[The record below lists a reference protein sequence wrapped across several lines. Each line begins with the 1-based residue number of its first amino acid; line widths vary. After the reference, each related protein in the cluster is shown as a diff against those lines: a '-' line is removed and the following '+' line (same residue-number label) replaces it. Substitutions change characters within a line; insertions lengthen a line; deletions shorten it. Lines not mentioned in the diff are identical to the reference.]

1 MDTEGVAGHAAAP
14 TSRPYGAAHAQASVV
29 AEPFSAVPE
38 PEPTG
43 HPDVDAALERLREL
57 PERPTGAH
65 PELYDDIHQR
75 LQDALAQIE
84 RQDAQG

>member
-1 MDTEGVAGHAAAP
+1 MDTESAVHTAGSP
-14 TSRPYGAAHAQASVV
+14 QL
-29 AEPFSAVPE
+29 EPFAVVPE

-65 PELYDDIHQR
+65 PELYDAIHQR
-75 LQDALAQIE
+75 LQDALSQID
-84 RQDAQG
+84 RQDTGSR